1 MSNVDRFKDIPWFKQ
16 TKGKN
21 IIIGGAG
28 GIGSW
33 MSLLL
38 ARQQFDIL
46 LVDYDTVEEHNMGG
60 QFFRGLDINKKK
72 VEAVEDSLIMYANT
86 RINTYNGRY
95 DEEFCPVEDYMIAGF
110 DNMEA
115 RKFMFEQWCNHVT
128 TNNIED
134 AMFIDGRMMAEGYIA
149 YFVQNTPELIEAYK
163 STLFNSNDIEDDV
176 CTMKATTFSATM
188 LCSRINSVLCN
199 YLYNIQMNENIRDIP
214 FMVREDLANTKRV
227 VQLCHNT

>member
-33 MSLLL
+33 MALLL

-46 LVDYDTVEEHNMGG
+46 LVDYDTVEAHNMGG
-60 QFFRGLDINKKK
+60 QFFKNSDINIKK
-72 VEAVEDSLIMYANT
+72 VQAVETSVYDYARHT
-86 RINTYNGRY
+86 INTYDGRY
-95 DEEFCPVEDYMIAGF
+95 DETFAPVEDFMIAGF

-128 TNNIED
+128 TNNIQD

-149 YFVQNTPELIEAYK
+149 YFIQNTPEMIEAYK
-163 STLFNSNDIEDDV
+163 ATLFNSSDIEDEV

-188 LCSRINSVLCN
+188 LCSRINSILCN
-199 YLYNIQMNENIRDIP
+199 YLYNIQVEQDIREIP

-227 VQLCHNT
+227 VQYANS